1 MDSETGLYRTPLSQH
16 DGIHQA
22 PHHPQEAPIRSTSTS
37 RPPKQHHPDPKSHFH
52 HSAELLYD
60 LFFLANLT
68 VFTSIHTVN
77 DIPTL
82 KSYVSF
88 FSLLWLT
95 WYQIS
100 LYDARF
106 SKNSIIERIFKA
118 LQLGAMMGFAA
129 CGPQFNNNDLKNEY
143 GNLIGGDPYRGVSLV
158 LMATRLILVCQ
169 YLMTI
174 VFLRKEK
181 ASRIPLATLAAIYGF
196 AAIVYFGLFW
206 SFKLDSNVVGNY
218 SWVGFYVIGA
228 FETILVTMLS
238 SLWSV
243 LSPKGGQVIQRMG
256 LLTLVVLGEG
266 AIGIAR
272 QCGLILRSSALS
284 FEGSVIGSIAAAV
297 LALYCAYLIYFD
309 WLREHFVG
317 SWRQQIWLLLH
328 FPLHL
333 LLALAVEG
341 FTWCITWRA
350 AVVKQKWFYAQ
361 SEKWD
366 KLFDGADT
374 PEQELQ
380 SWHKFLDDFQQITL
394 GIVNDT
400 LTTARSPE
408 LAVDAL
414 TNKNETQVQM
424 SIARNDSNTW
434 DATGEAVSKLA
445 VIDLNSLFTIAGFN
459 KDPLNMTDDVEVM
472 EQRVKYLVD
481 INFRTTFIYTFVSVG
496 LVIICCTLMAMLS
509 KHKKNV
515 LNWLRLALSL
525 AIGIFLCM
533 FVMLALGVP
542 KDPNDVNTK
551 LGNRYNQFIQSP
563 WILPIIALS
572 LLFVVFLNNTAPIV
586 PKVEK
591 RGRSSSSSS
600 SSDEDLHG
608 QSTTAYQPN
617 QGNAEY
623 RNGKLAAETSHA
635 ENEKIGGA
643 PEHQHQHQLV

>member
-1 MDSETGLYRTPLSQH
+1 MDNETGLYRTPLSQH
-16 DGIHQA
+16 DAINHV
-22 PHHPQEAPIRSTSTS
+22 PHGPAQEQPTRSTSTP
-37 RPPKQHHPDPKSHFH
+37 RPPVQPHLDPKSHFH

-60 LFFLANLT
+60 LFFLGNLT
-68 VFTSIHTVN
+68 TFTSIHTVN

-82 KSYVSF
+82 KSYTSF

-106 SKNSIIERIFKA
+106 SKTSIVERIFKA

-129 CGPQFNNNDLKNEY
+129 CGPQFNNNDINNEY
-143 GNLIGGDPYRGVSLV
+143 GDLIGGDPYRGVSLV

-169 YLMTI
+169 YLMTV

-206 SFKLDSNVVGNY
+206 SFKLDSKIVGNY

-238 SLWSV
+238 SLWPV
-243 LSPKGGQVIQRMG
+243 LGPKGGQVIQRMG

-266 AIGIAR
+266 AIGVAR
-272 QCGLILRSSALS
+272 QCGLIMRSSALS
-284 FEGSVIGSIAAAV
+284 LEGSVIGSIAAAV

-309 WLREHFVG
+309 WVKEQFVG

-350 AVVKQKWFYAQ
+350 AIVKIRWLE
-361 SEKWD
+361 SEVEKWG
-366 KLFDGADT
+366 KLFGSGS
-374 PEQELQ
+374 PEQEA
-380 SWHKFLDDFQQITL
+380 SISNGFLDDVQQITFN
-394 GIVNDT
+394 IVNDT

-408 LAVDAL
+408 LAMDA
-414 TNKNETQVQM
+414 QA
-424 SIARNDSNTW
+424 SRNDMLGQVLILRNESSSM
-434 DATGEAVSKLA
+434 DARGEAVLKLLA
-445 VIDLNSLFTIAGFN
+445 TDLNSIFTIAGFN
-459 KDPLNMTDDVEVM
+459 KDPINMTDNVDVM
-472 EQRVKYLVD
+472 QQRVKYLID
-481 INFRTTFIYTFVSVG
+481 ISFRTTFIYTFVSVG
-496 LVIICCTLMAMLS
+496 LIIICCTFMAMLS

-515 LNWLRLALSL
+515 LNWLRLGLSL
-525 AIGIFLCM
+525 AIGIFLCI

-551 LGNRYNQFIQSP
+551 LANRYTQFIQSP

-572 LLFVVFLNNTAPIV
+572 LLFGKTPHLCCTALMFPGISAANN
-586 PKVEK
+586 
-591 RGRSSSSSS
+591 
-600 SSDEDLHG
+600 H
-608 QSTTAYQPN
+608 
-617 QGNAEY
+617 
-623 RNGKLAAETSHA
+623 
-635 ENEKIGGA
+635 
-643 PEHQHQHQLV
+643 